1 MKDNIGILENEV
13 IYLAVSKDDSD
24 KAIQLL
30 SDAAIPLNQFTN
42 PVSIISFN
50 DSIVSLERYKQDNNI
65 SLDDDVHDMVLD
77 RLESKI
83 FDNYNSTNQI
93 ILDDNYNDYSDLI
106 ECVINEVERELED
119 YE

>member
-1 MKDNIGILENEV
+1 MKDNIGILENKV
-13 IYLAVSKDDSD
+13 IYLAVAKDDSD

-30 SDAAIPLNQFTN
+30 SDAAIPINQFTN
-42 PVSIISFN
+42 AVSILSFN
-50 DSIVSLERYKQDNNI
+50 DSIMRLDRYKQDNNL
-65 SLDDDVHDMVLD
+65 SLDDDVQDMVLD

-93 ILDDNYNDYSDLI
+93 ILDDNYNDHSDLI